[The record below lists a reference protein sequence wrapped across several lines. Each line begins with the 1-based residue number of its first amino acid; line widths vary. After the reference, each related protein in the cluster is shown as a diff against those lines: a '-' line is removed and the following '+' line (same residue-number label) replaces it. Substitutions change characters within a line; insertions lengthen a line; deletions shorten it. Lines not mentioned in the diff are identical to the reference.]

1 MQYFYRR
8 IRIQEAQKHTD
19 PDPQHWSLPLISSMI
34 YVYWIVLMP
43 GLESGD
49 ILLHNLKYDETVV
62 KFHQDW
68 GSVTALTF
76 RTDGKLGTC

>member
-1 MQYFYRR
+1 M
-8 IRIQEAQKHTD
+8 
-19 PDPQHWSLPLISSMI
+19 
-34 YVYWIVLMP
+34 VVLAP

-76 RTDGKLGTC
+76 RTDGKHGTC

>member
-1 MQYFYRR
+1 M
-8 IRIQEAQKHTD
+8 
-19 PDPQHWSLPLISSMI
+19 
-34 YVYWIVLMP
+34 VVLAP
-43 GLESGD
+43 GLENGD

-76 RTDGKLGTC
+76 RTDG